1 MGFNVNFTHPN
12 FFLRYAILQF
22 NGLFLFFSSF
32 FFSFFFFLF
41 LFLSYSMSRYA
52 IILISQPHP
61 QILRIDLRGRFPPG
75 PWLDTSAQ
83 YHGRPRGMNPPAR
96 SSRRCVDAT
105 HAMDE
110 RQESATCLYL
120 FPYRS
125 LFLSQRDWI
134 GVRPAMAYR
143 TALFLGS
150 LLLAP

>member
-1 MGFNVNFTHPN
+1 MGYNVNFTHPN

-41 LFLSYSMSRYA
+41 LFLSYSTNRCT

-83 YHGRPRGMNPPAR
+83 YHGRPRGMTPPAR
-96 SSRRCVDAT
+96 SSRRYVDVT

-110 RQESATCLYL
+110 GKALTCLYL

-125 LFLSQRDWI
+125 LFLSQGDWI
-134 GVRPAMAYR
+134 GVRPAMACR
-143 TALFLGS
+143 TALFLDF